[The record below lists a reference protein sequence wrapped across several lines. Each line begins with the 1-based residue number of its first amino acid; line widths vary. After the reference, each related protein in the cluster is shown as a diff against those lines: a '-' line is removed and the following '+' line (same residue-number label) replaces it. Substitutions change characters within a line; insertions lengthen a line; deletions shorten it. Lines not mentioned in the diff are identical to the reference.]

1 MIRRINRM
9 SGRFVA
15 ATIACVVA
23 VFASGRLAAGTDIDE
38 SSSDAPHLLAG
49 RRLFEKETFGG
60 NGRTCVTCHGRDTG
74 TVSPEDAERRMS
86 RDPRDPLFLGDGS
99 DDGAGNGAERMLT
112 HATVLVKVPLAD
124 NVTLAADP
132 SATTAIL
139 RRGIPTTLNT
149 PALDRVLMWDGRH
162 RNLDEQAQSAILGH
176 AEGVRTPTAKEL
188 ERIAEFERSRSFFSS
203 LRLWRFAVNGRTPG
217 LPHGHTE
224 SEQRGREF
232 FEDVPPGKGNS
243 KRGIC
248 AVCHSGPMLNETNEF
263 IPVPP
268 RRRGGRFQS
277 ILVSELNAIGN
288 PLQEFVFAKPD
299 GTTASILSPD
309 PGRAVVTG
317 SLEFEHLNAFKI
329 PPLWGVSRTAPYFH
343 DNSAKTLEDVMVHYK
358 KFFEIVTDPRFDGDP
373 PIDLTEQ
380 DQKDIIAFLRLLR

>member
-1 MIRRINRM
+1 MITRITHTR
-9 SGRFVA
+9 GLLAA
-15 ATIACVVA
+15 ATVA
-23 VFASGRLAAGTDIDE
+23 GLVALFAGRLSAGADG
-38 SSSDAPHLLAG
+38 DATNSTTPGHLLTG

-60 NGRTCVTCHGRDTG
+60 NGRTCETCHSRDTG
-74 TVSPEDAERRMS
+74 TVSPEDAQRRMS

-99 DDGAGNGAERMLT
+99 DDGGGTGTERLLT

-132 SATTAIL
+132 TATTAIF

-149 PALDRVLMWDGRH
+149 PALDRVLMWDGRQH
-162 RNLDEQAQSAILGH
+162 NLDEQAQSAILGH
-176 AEGVRTPTAKEL
+176 AEAARTPTAKEL
-188 ERIAEFERSRSFFSS
+188 ERIAEFERSRTFFSS
-203 LRLWRFAVNGRTPG
+203 FRLWRFALNGTPPP
-217 LPHGHTE
+217 LPIGRTE
-224 SEQRGREF
+224 SERRGREF
-232 FEDVPPGKGNS
+232 FEDVPLGKGNS

-248 AVCHSGPMLNETNEF
+248 AVCHSGPLLNETNEF

-288 PLQEFVFAKPD
+288 PEQEFVFEKPD
-299 GTTASILSPD
+299 GTTTRILSPD
-309 PGRAVVTG
+309 PGRAVITG

-358 KFFEIVTDPRFDGDP
+358 KFFEIVTDPMFDGDP
-373 PIDLTEQ
+373 AIDLTEQ
-380 DQKDIIAFLRLLR
+380 DQQDIIAFLRLLR